1 MNTSVAFW
9 KDAVNQQANA
19 EDARLI
25 LVEAT
30 EAIPSSAELWI
41 ALARL
46 ETTHQQAKKV
56 LNKARHEI
64 PTSYE
69 IWVAAL
75 KLQERM
81 GDTNQV
87 DIMRRAVQSLTQA
100 SAMIKRE
107 EWIREAETCEG
118 EGAILTCNAIIMGT
132 LGYGLDE
139 DDDRKELWMHDARSS
154 IARGKYETARA
165 IAAYALRILANRES
179 VWLAAADLEKH
190 QGSNEALWQLLEDR
204 GCCQGMSSLSV

>member
-9 KDAVNQQANA
+9 KDAVNQQDNA

-56 LNKARHEI
+56 LNKARLEI

-87 DIMRRAVQSLTQA
+87 DIMRRAA

-107 EWIREAETCEG
+107 EWIREAETSEG

-139 DDDRKELWMHDARSS
+139 DNDRKELWMHDARTS

-179 VWLAAADLEKH
+179 VWVAAAELEKH
-190 QGSNEALWQLLEDR
+190 QGSNEALWQLLED
-204 GCCQGMSSLSV
+204 GVCCQGMSSG